1 MTETEFQSSNA
12 FCKLMTSLKFDK
24 ALEEFDALYRKSES
38 IISNVL
44 KPFEQQR
51 QTLKLYVENNG
62 RNIDDDLLDTLKE
75 VAKAKDL
82 YDHSLDDVYNEFN
95 RNIQKYEFINCLS
108 IPRKWHEE
116 EYAKYQ
122 RTINCML
129 LMKKKY
135 NNFEDLEITV
145 TNKKEV
151 ESLETV

>member
-12 FCKLMTSLKFDK
+12 FCKLMTSLKFDEALDEFNDLYRDANEIITNVLTQFEK
-24 ALEEFDALYRKSES
+24 QRVTLEE
-38 IISNVL
+38 
-44 KPFEQQR
+44 
-51 QTLKLYVENNG
+51 YVNKNG
-62 RNIDDDLLDTLKE
+62 KYIDDDFLDTLKE

-95 RNIQKYEFINCLS
+95 RNIKKYEFINCLS
-108 IPRKWHEE
+108 TPRKWHEE